1 MEIQSIFENVVEVAN
16 MSPIEVTVW
25 LVTLAL
31 FVWLYKEFRAQYQEN
46 KKLKT
51 IKNDKLLIEIS
62 KALSI
67 AYRYQSDKATSDEF
81 FNTIFKC
88 FPYWN
93 SDEIKNVK
101 IILYDKSKDENE
113 KINQISN
120 LLYEQLDSL
129 NNQNK
134 DFSSIRTGIGAIEY
148 IIIYKLK
155 EILLPIIQAFSTLFI
170 ALLIFIYFFDDTNFY
185 IRLLKFGALLSL
197 VLLSFGVIDDYI
209 TKKLRNNKCIIFI
222 SITYISLISLII
234 VNNLI
239 AIIVFL
245 LTFIVSFVS
254 YYKCRLES

>member
-25 LVTLAL
+25 LVVLAL

-101 IILYDKSKDENE
+101 IILYDKSKDENK
-113 KINQISN
+113 KINKISN

-148 IIIYKLK
+148 VILNKLK

-170 ALLIFIYFFDDTNFY
+170 ALLIFIYFLDDTNFY
-185 IRLLKFGALLSL
+185 IKLLKFGALLSL
-197 VLLSFGVIDDYI
+197 VLLSFVVIDDYI
-209 TKKLRNNKCIIFI
+209 TKKMKNNKCIIFI
-222 SITYISLISLII
+222 SITYITLISLTI

-239 AIIVFL
+239 AIIVFF
-245 LTFIVSFVS
+245 LTLIVSFVS
-254 YYKCRLES
+254 YYKFRF